1 MRTRVGGF
9 LSSMIYLIRHSE
21 TACNAR
27 GVVQRPDTPLSARGT
42 RQAERLA
49 ARLGDVGLTRII
61 TSDYPRARQT
71 ATTLAP
77 GGHIPLELTPLLRE
91 RDLGELRGRPYA
103 EVEHMFYNPDDDP
116 PGGETWMRFLARV
129 AMAWERIRQAGGTR
143 SARVAVVTHG
153 LVCRALAEFH
163 LGHEPGSSPPTWF
176 PNASVTLIEA
186 APPWTLRLPACV
198 THLDGL

>member
-1 MRTRVGGF
+1 
-9 LSSMIYLIRHSE
+9 MIYLIRHGE

-27 GVVQRPDTPLSARGT
+27 GVVQQPDTPLSARGT

-49 ARLGDVGLTRII
+49 ARLADAGLTRII

-71 ATTLAP
+71 AATLAS
-77 GGHIPLELTPLLRE
+77 GGHIPMELTPLLRE
-91 RDLGELRGRPYA
+91 RDLGGLRGRPYA
-103 EVEHMFYNPDDDP
+103 EVEHLFYNPDDDP
-116 PGGETWMRFLARV
+116 PGGETWGRFLARV
-129 AMAWERIRQAGGTR
+129 SAAWARIRQAAGAR

-163 LGHEPGSSPPTWF
+163 LGHAPGSSPPTWF

-186 APPWTLRLPACV
+186 APPWTLRLPTCV
-198 THLDGL
+198 THLDAL